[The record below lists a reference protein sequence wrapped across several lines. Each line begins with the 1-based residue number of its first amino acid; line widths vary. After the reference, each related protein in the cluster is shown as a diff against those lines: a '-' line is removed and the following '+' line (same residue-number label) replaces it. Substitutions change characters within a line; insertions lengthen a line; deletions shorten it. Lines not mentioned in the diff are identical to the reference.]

1 MPRTTNK
8 QLKLHVKKGDL
19 VMVIAGVD
27 KGKKGTILKVLPAR
41 QRVLVE
47 GVNIR
52 IKHQKPNQEFPQ
64 GGRIEREMAIHVS
77 NVMPLDPSTNEPTR
91 IGRKQIE
98 ENGKTKWVRYSKIS
112 GEILDK

>member
-1 MPRTTNK
+1 MV
-8 QLKLHVKKGDL
+8 Q
-19 VMVIAGVD
+19 VIAGVD
-27 KGKKGTILKVLPAR
+27 KGKSGTVLRVMPAQ

-64 GGRIEREMAIHVS
+64 GGRIEREVSIHIS
-77 NVMPLDPSTNEPTR
+77 NVIPLDPSTNEPTR

-98 ENGKTKWVRYSKIS
+98 ENGKKRWVRYAKIS